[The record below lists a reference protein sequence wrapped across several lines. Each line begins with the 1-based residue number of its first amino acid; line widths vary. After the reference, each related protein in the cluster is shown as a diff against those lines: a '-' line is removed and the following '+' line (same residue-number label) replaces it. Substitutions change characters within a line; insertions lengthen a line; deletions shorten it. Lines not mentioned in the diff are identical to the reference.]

1 SGNNSK
7 KKKDFFLKESKEQF
21 ESITIGDK
29 VSGYMRN
36 EDTFLTDKN
45 IQFESMI
52 GIPVLV
58 LLYLVLFFWIIAL
71 LNSTTFVK
79 RLYKVM
85 AIAFKSTVIVM
96 FIMYLISGLIM
107 ISLVATNTFH
117 KLNKM
122 SIF

>member
-1 SGNNSK
+1 
-7 KKKDFFLKESKEQF
+7 
-21 ESITIGDK
+21 
-29 VSGYMRN
+29 MRN

-79 RLYKVM
+79 RRKRMYKVM